1 MFKDYYAILEIAHP
15 SNQAEIKSAFRK
27 QAKKWHPD
35 INPDSQAHERM
46 VLVYEANLILSDEDA
61 KNRYDKEF
69 LRFKS
74 STQPK
79 SEKHTSNEQNKK
91 QTYQQE
97 ENRSNEYSFEPT
109 DEILKKWMTNA
120 KRQAKEFAK
129 KSFEE
134 AVGMTKDG
142 IKEGAKKTGQMFIGQ
157 IVIGI
162 IATVIFA
169 LSKGC
174 NS

>member
-1 MFKDYYAILEIAHP
+1 MFIDYYAILEIDYP
-15 SNQAEIKSAFRK
+15 SNQAEIKSTFRK

-35 INPDSQAHERM
+35 INSDSQAHERM
-46 VLVYEANLILSDEDA
+46 ILLYEANLILSDKDA
-61 KNRYDKEF
+61 KSRYDKEF
-69 LRFKS
+69 IRFKS

-79 SEKHTSNEQNKK
+79 SEENESNEQGKK
-91 QTYQQE
+91 QAYQQE
-97 ENRSNEYSFEPT
+97 KNHSYEYSFEPA
-109 DEILKKWMTNA
+109 DETLKIWMTNA
-120 KRQAKEFAK
+120 KRQAKEFVK

-142 IKEGAKKTGQMFIGQ
+142 ITEGAKKTSQMFIGQ
-157 IVIGI
+157 IIIGI
-162 IATVIFA
+162 IALIIFA